1 MSIGKIYTLI
11 FLVLCTTAWS
21 QMDSIEEPERA
32 KLILKAW
39 GTKDTILLRWST
51 NDKWAWH
58 YGNEYG
64 YVVERITIFRD
75 GSPLEKSEKVVLT
88 GGPIK
93 PKPLPEW
100 ESLIEGND
108 MAAVAAQ
115 AIYGDSFSVNDGSED
130 LFMKVVN
137 ESNELEQ
144 RFGFS
149 MFAVDQDF
157 TAAQYAGLGF
167 VDTDVKLGERYLY
180 NIRSAAPKEV
190 LEVEEA
196 GLLTAPTEEQP
207 LPKPYDFAGYCY
219 NNAFVLIWEYDGL
232 LDFYT
237 AYDLEKSE
245 DGKTFYKVN
254 DDAPITKL
262 AVTKTSGIS
271 YTDSIPEYNKKYWYR
286 IKGKS
291 LFDRMSPPSDTISVI
306 AFKQLLAAPQ
316 FGNTKIISEKEV
328 ELYWD
333 FPEDEAWKLTGF
345 EVLRAPKAIGP
356 YQVVVKDL
364 EKDEREITYQELEPI
379 NYFKVRAKGIAGD
392 YQDSSPAMVQPVDSI
407 PPEKPVGLRGT
418 LDTLGVVQLTWEANT
433 ELDLKG
439 YTVLRS
445 DRKHQEFTRRTKA
458 ELRTTTFQDTI
469 NLKSFASKVYYQI
482 IAADL
487 RYNESVPSDTLILER
502 PSRIPPTSPVF
513 AKYEMTGDTIVLQW
527 IPSSSEHLAKQVL
540 YRKRLDD
547 SSDGLW
553 QPIFETEDITV
564 TEFRDI
570 NLEPNAAYSYTLIS
584 INQTGL
590 ESGPAPPLSVTT
602 PKQLLRPKV
611 KGLYAEADR
620 ENKYI
625 QLSWRYNE
633 PDVFEIQVYRKEAES
648 NFSIYATVAANSK
661 TFRDINVISN
671 TTYTYGIRVVFR
683 NGALS
688 EWDHIETKY

>member
-1 MSIGKIYTLI
+1 
-11 FLVLCTTAWS
+11 
-21 QMDSIEEPERA
+21 MDSTEEPEIP
-32 KLILKAW
+32 KLILKACT
-39 GTKDTILLRWST
+39 TKGTILLRWGT

-100 ESLIEGND
+100 ESLVEGND

-115 AIYGDSFSVNDGSED
+115 AIYGDSFSVNEQSEN

-137 ESNELEQ
+137 ESSELEQ

-157 TAAQYAGLGF
+157 TAAQYAGLGL
-167 VDTDVKLGERYLY
+167 VDTNVKLGERYLY

-196 GLLTAPTEEQP
+196 GLITAPTEEQP
-207 LPKPYDFAGYCY
+207 LPKPYDFAGYYY

-254 DDAPITKL
+254 DAPITKL

-356 YQVVVKDL
+356 YKMVKDL

-392 YQDSSPAMVQPVDSI
+392 YKDSSPTMVQPVDSI

-418 LDTLGVVQLTWEANT
+418 VDTLGVVQLTWEANT

-553 QPIFETEDITV
+553 QPIFKTEDTTV
-564 TEFRDI
+564 AEFRDI
-570 NLEPNAAYSYTLIS
+570 NFEPNATYSYTVTS
-584 INQTGL
+584 INQVGL
-590 ESGPAPPLSVTT
+590 ESEPAPPLSLTT

-620 ENKYI
+620 KNKYI

-633 PDVFEIQVYRKEAES
+633 PDVLEILVYRKKDAGD
-648 NFSIYATVAANSK
+648 FLRYATIEPSTRNFIDEKV
-661 TFRDINVISN
+661 VPN
-671 TTYTYGIRVVFR
+671 TEYSY
-683 NGALS
+683 ALQLIFKDGGVS
-688 EWDHIETKY
+688 EWSELNITY